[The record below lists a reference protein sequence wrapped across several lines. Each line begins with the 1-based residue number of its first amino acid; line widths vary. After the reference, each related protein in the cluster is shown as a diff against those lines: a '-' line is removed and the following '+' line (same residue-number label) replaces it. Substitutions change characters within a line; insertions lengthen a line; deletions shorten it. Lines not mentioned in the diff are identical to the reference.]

1 MLIQQQ
7 MKIDQIYNHHC
18 HHPTTNKRKRW
29 SEQEH
34 KENKTFY
41 CLKEQS
47 HYKWNKNAATSKY
60 DTKQFSFLIKNTKT
74 DHQHEILNT
83 EFS

>member
-7 MKIDQIYNHHC
+7 IKIDQIYNHH
-18 HHPTTNKRKRW
+18 PNVNKRKRW
-29 SEQEH
+29 IEQEH
-34 KENKTFY
+34 KENKTSY
-41 CLKEQS
+41 CLTEQS

-60 DTKQFSFLIKNTKT
+60 DIQQFYFLIKNTKT

-83 EFS
+83 EF